1 MEKLK
6 NLSIILLFSFVF
18 GSCIVHAPKYTGV
31 EEVLSLKMGMTKE
44 EVSKTLGIPPYDLKT
59 ESDSETVYIYKY
71 RTTDRKTLPL
81 LMNKTNGV
89 KAKGKWVD
97 LFVSYGQNGLVKD
110 IRSCSDCEK
119 VTVKEKKL
127 DINSIIMLV
136 TITIPSILVYVGL
149 QRP

>member
-1 MEKLK
+1 MEFIKK
-6 NLSIILLFSFVF
+6 NLIILFFSFTF
-18 GSCIVHAPKYTGV
+18 GACIVHAPKYTGV
-31 EEVLSLKMGMTKE
+31 EEVLSLKTGMTKE

-71 RTTDRKTLPL
+71 RTTDRKTFPL
-81 LMNKTNGV
+81 LMNKTNGM

-97 LFVSYGQNGLVKD
+97 LFISYDQNGIVKD

-119 VTVKEKKL
+119 IAIKEKKL
-127 DINSIIMLV
+127 DINTIIMLV